1 MPYRIIAVALCA
13 LPTSFWIYNG
23 TKTYGDLVDKLTGN
37 NFIKGRGFTVKDLDY
52 QPYDTY
58 LLDSEI
64 AEMLLATQHQMKPDE
79 DDTWYFGNRY
89 KNLTMGD
96 FWERPEPAKIMA
108 AGEDSQNEI
117 NELAA

>member
-1 MPYRIIAVALCA
+1 MPYRIIVVALCA
-13 LPTSFWIYNG
+13 LPTNFWIYNG
-23 TKTYGDLVDKLTGN
+23 TKTYEDLVDKLTGN

-79 DDTWYFGNRY
+79 GGRH
-89 KNLTMGD
+89 LVL
-96 FWERPEPAKIMA
+96 R
-108 AGEDSQNEI
+108 
-117 NELAA
+117 